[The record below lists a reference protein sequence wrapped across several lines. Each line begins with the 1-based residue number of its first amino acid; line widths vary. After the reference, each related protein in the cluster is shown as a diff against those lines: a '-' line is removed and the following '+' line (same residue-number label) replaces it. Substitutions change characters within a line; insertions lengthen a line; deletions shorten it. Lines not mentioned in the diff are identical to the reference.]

1 MNAPPDFR
9 RAASHALW
17 LALALTFACPLPG
30 LADEHPDARRQAQLR
45 HLLLQDCGSCHGLRL
60 TGGLGPALTPE
71 ALRGKPRESLVATVL
86 MGRPQ
91 TPMPPWAGLLS
102 EDDAGWLVDRL
113 IEGDRP
119 MNLRPLAPLFLALL
133 AGCSQQPPLRGSGDL
148 GVLIERADGSVQILD
163 GTAKTSLARVE
174 GLGDLSH
181 ASLVFSRDQRYAY
194 VFGRDGGLTKLD
206 LLAQR
211 IDKRLI
217 QGGNSIGGAISQD
230 GRLVAVSNY
239 EPGGVKVFDSRTLE
253 LVAEIPATR
262 LPGQDRNSRVVGLVD
277 APGQRFVFSLFDS
290 GEIWIADF
298 SQGDTP
304 RLTRFR
310 DVGKQPYDAL
320 ISPDGRYYMAGLFGE
335 DGMAQLDLWHPE
347 RGVRRVLG
355 DYGRGQRK
363 LPVYKMPHLEGWTI
377 ASDQAFVPAVGHHQV
392 LVLDARDWKQTD
404 AIDVAGQPVFVMT
417 RPDDRQIWVN
427 FAYPDNDKVQV
438 IDSETHEVIETLRPG
453 PGVLHMEFSGRGDQ
467 VWISVRDADQLQVW
481 DPYRLKRI
489 GSLPARS
496 PSGIFFS
503 HRAQHIGL

>member
-1 MNAPPDFR
+1 MIRPF
-9 RAASHALW
+9 
-17 LALALTFACPLPG
+17 
-30 LADEHPDARRQAQLR
+30 
-45 HLLLQDCGSCHGLRL
+45 LLL
-60 TGGLGPALTPE
+60 A
-71 ALRGKPRESLVATVL
+71 A
-86 MGRPQ
+86 
-91 TPMPPWAGLLS
+91 AGLLC
-102 EDDAGWLVDRL
+102 AC
-113 IEGDRP
+113 
-119 MNLRPLAPLFLALL
+119 A
-133 AGCSQQPPLRGSGDL
+133 QQPLRGTGDL
-148 GVLIERADGSVQILD
+148 GVVVERATGSLQLIESSGMS
-163 GTAKTSLARVE
+163 SLARIE

-253 LVAEIPATR
+253 LVAEIPATP
-262 LPGQDRNSRVVGLVD
+262 LADGSRNSRVVGVTD
-277 APGQRFVFSLFDS
+277 VPGQRFIYSLFDT
-290 GEIWIADF
+290 GETWLLDF
-298 SQGDTP
+298 SQSRTP
-304 RLTRFR
+304 QISRFENI
-310 DVGKQPYDAL
+310 GNQPYDAL
-320 ISPDGRYYMAGLFGE
+320 LTPEGRYYMAGLFGE

-363 LPVYKMPHLEGWTI
+363 LPVYKMPHLEGWTV
-377 ASDQAFVPAVGHHQV
+377 AGNQTFVPAIGQHRV
-392 LVLDARDWKQTD
+392 LVMDSENWQQTG

-438 IDSETHEVIETLRPG
+438 IDSETHDIIATLEPG
-453 PGVLHMEFSGRGDQ
+453 PAVLHMEFTARGDQ
-467 VWISVRDADQLQVW
+467 LWLSVRDGGEVQVW
-481 DPYRLKRI
+481 DPYTLKLLKR
-489 GSLPARS
+489 LPAES

-503 HRAQHIGL
+503 HRAHETGL